1 MAKSHTPSTV
11 VTSREVS
18 QPLSAWADGLGCR
31 VQTLLGR
38 LDRGWTIEKT
48 VTSPVGT
55 TGGSNRGQKLA
66 PEVLTP
72 VELLAVLGAN
82 NKGLTGTRN
91 KALIVVGWR
100 AGLRISETLAL
111 KLGDLNPEQQTV
123 RILHG
128 KGDKARTVGLD
139 ASAWAMVDQ
148 WIIARQS
155 AGIAPTAPL
164 FCTSDGGKLA
174 DRYVREL
181 LPRLARDAGI
191 NKRCHYHGL
200 RHTMAFE
207 LASEGVPMHIIQQ
220 QLGHSN
226 LAVTSRY
233 ISHLNPAETISRM
246 RSRQWGGDGASTGGT
261 AGHVALAVP
270 DWLERLRADI
280 GDRLISFTDARR
292 DAVEF
297 KVVVTVF

>member
-11 VTSREVS
+11 VTFREVS
-18 QPLSAWADGLGCR
+18 QPLSAWADGLGCP

-55 TGGSNRGQKLA
+55 TGGSNRGQTLA

-82 NKGLTGTRN
+82 NRGLTGTRN

-100 AGLRISETLAL
+100 AGLRISESLAL
-111 KLGDLNPEQQTV
+111 KLGDLNREQQTV

-164 FCTSDGGKLA
+164 FCTSEGGKLA

-233 ISHLNPAETISRM
+233 ISHLNPAETIGRM
-246 RSRQWGGDGASTGGT
+246 KSRQWGGDGASTGGT

-280 GDRLISFTDARR
+280 GDRLISCTDARR

>member
-11 VTSREVS
+11 VSWGNVA
-18 QPLSAWADGLGCR
+18 QPLSAWAEGLGCP

-48 VTSPVGT
+48 VMSPVGS
-55 TGGSNRGQKLA
+55 TGGSNRGQTLA

-72 VELLAVLGAN
+72 AELLAVLGAN
-82 NKGLTGTRN
+82 NKGLTGVRN
-91 KALIVVGWR
+91 RALIVVGWR
-100 AGLRISETLAL
+100 AGLRISEALAL
-111 KLGDLNPEQQTV
+111 KVGDLNREQQTV

-148 WIIARQS
+148 WIVARQS
-155 AGIAPTAPL
+155 AGILPTAPL
-164 FCTSDGGKLA
+164 FCTGDGGKLA

-233 ISHLNPAETISRM
+233 ISHLNPAETIGRM
-246 RSRQWGGDGASTGGT
+246 KSRQWGGDGASTGGT

-292 DAVEF
+292 DASEF